1 MALITRITR
10 LFRADMHAVLD
21 RIEEPE
27 ALLKQ
32 SIREM
37 ESAIEQDQLQVKN
50 LRHESIQI
58 NDRLKELDRAHEH
71 LNHELEI
78 CFDHQNETLARKIIR
93 RRLEVQ
99 HYAQMLTDKQEKIKN
114 NLHDI
119 KSRLDENMIRM
130 QTIKQK
136 LEMISIHSSP
146 KIQNEAYSGEIIIND
161 DEVEIAFLHEKQQR
175 SQHG

>member
-27 ALLKQ
+27 AILKQ

-37 ESAIEQDQLQVKN
+37 DAAIEQDQVQMKT
-50 LRHESIQI
+50 LRHESIKI
-58 NDRLKELDRAHEH
+58 NDRLKELDRSHEQ

-78 CFDHQNETLARKIIR
+78 CFEHQNEMLARKIIR

-99 HYAQMLTDKQEKIKN
+99 HYAQMLTDKQEKIKIN
-114 NLHDI
+114 INDI
-119 KSRLDENMIRM
+119 KSRLDENLIRTE
-130 QTIKQK
+130 TIKQK
-136 LEMISIHSSP
+136 LEMISIHTSP
-146 KIQNEAYSGEIIIND
+146 KIQNEAYSGDIVISD
-161 DEVEIAFLHEKQQR
+161 DEVEIAFLRERQQR